1 LSAEVGNANN
11 RTRLSTFD
19 NSWYEP
25 GRPLLVRVGWLA
37 INALFFLTWFPWP
50 SSVKI
55 GLLRIFG
62 ARIGT
67 GVVVKP
73 RVNVKY
79 PWNLSVGND
88 SWIGEAA
95 WLDSLAPIRIGSNA
109 CLSQGCTIETGNH
122 DWSKVSFDLI
132 VKEVVI
138 EDGAWA
144 AVNSLLL
151 PGSRLATH
159 AILGAGS
166 VLSGDTEPYGIYVGV
181 PAIKVKVRTIE
192 PQG

>member
-1 LSAEVGNANN
+1 LSAEVGNANG

-19 NSWYEP
+19 NGWYDP
-25 GRPLLVRVGWLA
+25 GRSLLVRVVWLA
-37 INALFFLTWFPWP
+37 INAAFFLTWFPWP
-50 SSVKI
+50 SSVKVGI
-55 GLLRIFG
+55 LRLFG

-67 GVVVKP
+67 GVVIKP

-79 PWNLSVGND
+79 PWRLTVGDD

-181 PAIKVKVRTIE
+181 PAIKVKVRSIE
-192 PQG
+192 PQ